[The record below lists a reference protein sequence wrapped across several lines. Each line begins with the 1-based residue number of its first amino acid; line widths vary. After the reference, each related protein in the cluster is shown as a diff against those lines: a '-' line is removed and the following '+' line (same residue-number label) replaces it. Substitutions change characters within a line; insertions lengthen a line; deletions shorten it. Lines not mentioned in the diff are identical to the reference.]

1 MILSC
6 FCADKMPDR
15 VVDAVQPS
23 QLVLAVPDVSN
34 AAASEGLSSEQTLK
48 SNGTYGE
55 FVVLVFIFIF
65 AFFNFLC
72 DFY

>member
-1 MILSC
+1 
-6 FCADKMPDR
+6 MPDS

-23 QLVLAVPDVSN
+23 QPVLAVPDVSN

-55 FVVLVFIFIF
+55 FVVLVFNFAS
-65 AFFNFLC
+65 AFFKFVC
-72 DFY
+72 DLY